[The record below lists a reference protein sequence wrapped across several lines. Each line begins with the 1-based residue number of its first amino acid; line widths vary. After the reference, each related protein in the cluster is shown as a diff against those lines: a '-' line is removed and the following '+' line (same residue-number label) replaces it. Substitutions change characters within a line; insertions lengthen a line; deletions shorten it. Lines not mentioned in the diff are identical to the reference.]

1 MLTKA
6 YIEALLV
13 DAKAADLV
21 WEAWDEGP
29 LSEPSIQWN
38 REQTGSL
45 AQGMYAVST
54 YGTEL
59 ILD

>member
-13 DAKAADLV
+13 DAEEADLV

-45 AQGMYAVST
+45 AQGLYAVST
-54 YGTEL
+54 Y
-59 ILD
+59 